1 MIKQRTLGKNGPKVS
16 AIALGTRNTSTN
28 KETRE
33 AENKQTIDTIQA
45 AIDAGINFLN
55 TADFYGMG
63 ENEMLIGEAIK
74 GRRENVFIS
83 VKAGMRRSPSGAF
96 LGMDCSPA
104 SIKNFCSYS
113 LTRLGVDEID
123 LYQPARVDPNVP
135 LEETV
140 GAIADLIREGKV
152 KHLGLSEVS
161 ADQLRRAHAIH
172 PVTALEI
179 EYSLAS
185 RFIEREILPA
195 ARELGIGII
204 PYSVLYYGLLT
215 GTMKGPLSKEDY
227 RSNFPRF
234 REQNLPVNLQ
244 KVEMLKGLAKTKGY
258 SASQVAVAWVLSQ
271 GDDIIPIVGMSKPSR
286 IADNLKA
293 LDIKFSTEEMQ
304 LLNTTFAVGAMQG
317 DRYPE
322 ALSGLVP
329 S

>member
-1 MIKQRTLGKNGPKVS
+1 MTEQRTLGKNGQNVS
-16 AIALGTRNTSTN
+16 AIALGTRNTATN
-28 KETRE
+28 KATRQ

-74 GRRENVFIS
+74 GRRDQVFIS
-83 VKAGMRRSPSGAF
+83 VKSGMRRSPSGAF

-123 LYQPARVDPNVP
+123 LYQPARIDPNIP

-140 GAIADLIREGKV
+140 GAIADLIKEGKV
-152 KHLGLSEVS
+152 KYLGMSEVS
-161 ADQLRRAHAIH
+161 ADQLRRANAIH

-185 RFIEREILPA
+185 RFIEREILPV
-195 ARELGIGII
+195 ARELGISIV

-215 GTMKGPLSKEDY
+215 GTMDGPLSKEDY

-234 REQNLPVNLQ
+234 KQENLPANLE
-244 KVEMLKGLAKTKGY
+244 KVEVLKKFAKTKGY
-258 SASQVAVAWVLSQ
+258 SASQLAVAWVLRQ

-286 IADNLKA
+286 IGDNLKA
-293 LDIKFSTEEMQ
+293 LEVEFSTEEMQ
-304 LLNTTFAVGAMQG
+304 LLNTTFAVGALKG

-322 ALSGLVP
+322 ALSRLVP

>member
-1 MIKQRTLGKNGPKVS
+1 MTNQRTLGKDGPKVS
-16 AIALGTRNTSTN
+16 AIALGSRSVSNN
-28 KETRE
+28 KETID
-33 AENKQTIDTIQA
+33 AENKQTIHTIQA
-45 AIDAGINFLN
+45 SIDAGINFLN

-63 ENEMLIGEAIK
+63 QNEMLIGEAIK
-74 GRRENVFIS
+74 GRRDKVFIS
-83 VKAGMRRSPSGAF
+83 VKCGMRRSPSGTF

-113 LTRLGVDEID
+113 LTRLGVNEID
-123 LYQPARVDPNVP
+123 LYQPARMDPKIP

-140 GAIADLIREGKV
+140 GAIADLIKEGKV
-152 KHLGLSEVS
+152 KYLGLSEVS
-161 ADQLRRAHAIH
+161 ADQLRRANVIH
-172 PVTALEI
+172 PVSALEI

-185 RFIEREILPA
+185 RFIEREILPT
-195 ARELGIGII
+195 ARELGIGIV

-215 GTMKGPLSKEDY
+215 GTINGPLSKEDY

-234 REQNLPVNLQ
+234 RNENLPANLE
-244 KVEMLKGLAKTKGY
+244 KVEVLKEMAKTKGY
-258 SASQVAVAWVLSQ
+258 SSSQLAVAWVLTQ

-293 LDIKFSTEEMQ
+293 LDIEFIHEEMQ
-304 LLNTTFAVGAMQG
+304 LLNETFAVGAMQG

-322 ALSGLVP
+322 AFSGLVP